1 MNFLTMDYFVALAE
15 ERNFTHAAMR
25 LHITQQT
32 LSAHIAALEKEVG
45 APLFVRHV
53 PLELTYAGQT
63 FYRYAVD
70 IQKDYRS
77 LRQTLAGVTNQESGE
92 IRIGTAAARERT
104 ILPELLAAF
113 QEQYPRIRFLLT
125 EGSNLN
131 LRQRL
136 LDGQIDLAI
145 ALFGKSVPGLE
156 LYPFIRKRLSSSV
169 LLSFGEK
176 TLRKPAWNRGQKA
189 FPTRRPGVLSCSSAP
204 YSSTGTPTSPAR
216 RPAACS
222 PDMAC
227 SRISASNPTT
237 WKPCSPCASSA
248 RAPCSARTTSSRG
261 SCSRTKRGA
270 CAPSPCPTRPTPFP
284 SAANGTGTGGSC
296 WTDSWSSPGRTWKS
310 SNLPFRWRSCSKGP
324 VPARKRFASCVGT
337 GPLGFSFGQRF
348 PFPGFL
354 PAQYTG
360 RQVCGL
366 FISC

>member
-136 LDGQIDLAI
+136 LDGQSDLAI

-156 LYPFIRKRLSSSV
+156 LYPFYKEKIVLVCPTVLWGKNAPEAGLEPGTKSISDTPAWRSFLQQCPV
-169 LLSFGEK
+169 LLNGDTNIAGQTARRLFSRYGVQPDIRVESNNLETLLSLCVLGTGAMFSPDNLVARLLQPDEARRVRTFALPDASYTISFG
-176 TLRKPAWNRGQKA
+176 
-189 FPTRRPGVLSCSSAP
+189 C
-204 YSSTGTPTSPAR
+204 
-216 RPAACS
+216 
-222 PDMAC
+222 
-227 SRISASNPTT
+227 
-237 WKPCSPCASSA
+237 
-248 RAPCSARTTSSRG
+248 
-261 SCSRTKRGA
+261 KRH
-270 CAPSPCPTRPTPFP
+270 R
-284 SAANGTGTGGSC
+284 
-296 WTDSWSSPGRTWKS
+296 D
-310 SNLPFRWRSCSKGP
+310 RWIMLDRFMEF
-324 VPARKRFASCVGT
+324 ARKNMEK
-337 GPLGFSFGQRF
+337 Q
-348 PFPGFL
+348 
-354 PAQYTG
+354 
-360 RQVCGL
+360 
-366 FISC
+366 